1 MVHHHRS
8 KDEFPQITKGKY
20 APGYRYTMAAP
31 KFVRTEPLDWSV
43 ICLTSVRHCES
54 AGTIRRRSRR
64 GDGDSM
70 PAHGAGGHCRGDL
83 FVGAHGET
91 RRHVPY
97 LHLTGLVR
105 LSLVITTEV
114 PTGPLLGL
122 KLLICGLTR
131 NFLLLVRTPPG
142 VLTMMKPLVAPS
154 GSVALT

>member
-1 MVHHHRS
+1 MPPSLISVPRPGTTVVEKPFEVTTRTVKSTGRRSHRRVFSDFSMVHHHRS

-70 PAHGAGGHCRGDL
+70 PAHGAGGHCR
-83 FVGAHGET
+83 
-91 RRHVPY
+91 
-97 LHLTGLVR
+97 
-105 LSLVITTEV
+105 
-114 PTGPLLGL
+114 
-122 KLLICGLTR
+122 
-131 NFLLLVRTPPG
+131 
-142 VLTMMKPLVAPS
+142 
-154 GSVALT
+154 